1 MSDNG
6 SDDHADINEKID
18 ILSMDDDKIKQ
29 VGELLSSDAS
39 RSILKLL
46 FKNTM
51 TANEIAKNTGI
62 SLPLVMYHL
71 KKMQNANMVRITN
84 VGKTIKSKDMNFYT
98 TTKFAIIIVSD
109 SVSKK
114 VKESKS
120 VKRTFGGFYRFASI
134 GVVAA
139 GAWFVSQ
146 FAQKAER
153 GTYVDIATD
162 EAVIPRETAE
172 SKIAVPQ
179 EEMAAEFSEDMMAGV
194 AEESDFAEAP
204 VEVSPEGFPTT
215 EMEEFIPEETVEAI
229 PQISGGTPEGI
240 PLDILWS
247 ALITLGVIVI
257 GLIIERAVRSRRK

>member
-1 MSDNG
+1 MSNND

-71 KKMQNANMVRITN
+71 KKMQSANMVRITN

-109 SVSKK
+109 TVSKK

-134 GVVAA
+134 AVVAA

-146 FAQKAER
+146 FAQNAEK
-153 GTYVDIATD
+153 GTYVDTSRESAN
-162 EAVIPRETAE
+162 IPQEFAE
-172 SKIAVPQ
+172 SKIESPTP
-179 EEMAAEFSEDMMAGV
+179 EMASEFSEDAMAGV
-194 AEESDFAEAP
+194 AEDVDV
-204 VEVSPEGFPTT
+204 VEVSPRISEDMQVEP
-215 EMEEFIPEETVEAI
+215 IPREPIDAI
-229 PQISGGTPEGI
+229 PQISGEISGV

-247 ALITLGVIVI
+247 ALITLGVIVV
-257 GLIIERAVRSRRK
+257 GLIIERIIRSRRK

>member
-6 SDDHADINEKID
+6 SDDHSDINEKID

-71 KKMQNANMVRITN
+71 KKMQSANMVRITN

-134 GVVAA
+134 AVVAG

-146 FAQKAER
+146 FAQNAEK
-153 GTYVDIATD
+153 GTYIDTSTESTDI
-162 EAVIPRETAE
+162 
-172 SKIAVPQ
+172 PQ
-179 EEMAAEFSEDMMAGV
+179 ESAEFRIESPQAEMAAEFSDEMMAGV
-194 AEESDFAEAP
+194 EGDMDV
-204 VEVSPEGFPTT
+204 VEVSPEGVPA
-215 EMEEFIPEETVEAI
+215 MKSEEIVPAEPVLETV
-229 PQISGGTPEGI
+229 PQISAQTPEGI

-247 ALITLGVIVI
+247 ALITLGVIVV
-257 GLIIERAVRSRRK
+257 GLIIERAIRSRRK